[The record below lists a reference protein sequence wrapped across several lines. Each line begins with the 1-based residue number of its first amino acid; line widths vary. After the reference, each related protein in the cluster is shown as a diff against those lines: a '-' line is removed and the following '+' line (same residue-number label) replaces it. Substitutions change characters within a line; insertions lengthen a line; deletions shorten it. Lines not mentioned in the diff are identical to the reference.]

1 MFRRPFQ
8 DKTREGVYTKIK
20 SNNPD
25 PIPEDYNK
33 DLKLILSLLLQK
45 DPSKR
50 PKSIE
55 LAKMPCILEAIN
67 SFSEEYDCREFVQLL
82 LADNDDNKKE
92 KKEEEDF
99 QLQKKDLAEI
109 LIDLKDITPIR
120 TMRNYPWSK

>member
-1 MFRRPFQ
+1 
-8 DKTREGVYTKIK
+8 
-20 SNNPD
+20 
-25 PIPEDYNK
+25 
-33 DLKLILSLLLQK
+33 
-45 DPSKR
+45 
-50 PKSIE
+50 
-55 LAKMPCILEAIN
+55 MPCILEAIN